1 MAKACPALATA
12 VMLVARAA
20 SGTGDGSV
28 GVTKSEVF
36 SGRGV
41 LVPTSHTTAMQVQV
55 VPVVRES
62 SHQSTANHR
71 VADERSWPHS
81 PPTNWSTVPTFYFAT
96 VKATTDATSGGVV
109 IPPETLAFS
118 ASVRPCH
125 HAKDTGESFIQRAGV
140 ASAGTNLGVTRL
152 TIPTHMHACSHVVA
166 ATVARPRRAW
176 VCRVFW
182 LSACLRALGA

>member
-1 MAKACPALATA
+1 VHTAHHSPTNPPKSMAKACPALATA

-109 IPPETLAFS
+109 IPPETLAFLRQFDLVIMPKIQ
-118 ASVRPCH
+118 ASH
-125 HAKDTGESFIQRAGV
+125 SFRGR
-140 ASAGTNLGVTRL
+140 G
-152 TIPTHMHACSHVVA
+152 
-166 ATVARPRRAW
+166 W
-176 VCRVFW
+176 RV
-182 LSACLRALGA
+182 LVQTLV